1 MNKPEPPQAG
11 AHHTV
16 SGTITALDPLALY
29 DVTAVALA
37 VNGDSHIELGSCDL
51 DKRGAYR
58 IQYLPPATGAL
69 NLQVQLVAADGS
81 VLGSS
86 RLVRRPP
93 STLDIDLVIAR
104 GSVVDPVTLFRVRV
118 DVTCPVVA
126 AVAGLRVELF
136 DRRIGGDEQLVE
148 GATDAAGVCHLSF
161 SRLALLKQGRDK
173 PDLIAKV
180 SACDQLL
187 GSSAL
192 LIDAEDGARL
202 EVRLPES
209 ARPMLRS
216 ETEALRDELQPLT
229 GGVLKGLRED
239 AEQRDI
245 TLLSRKS
252 GWDARLIAMA
262 SAAQRLSEQ
271 SAAAGHELEPDWFY
285 ALFRAG
291 LPGDSATLYRS
302 PVAEVEQIW
311 NRALELNVIPAAL
324 GPQLDGALSC
334 FAALSATHMLG
345 PTPTVGLSPIRD
357 LLRLSLDSAD
367 QQQRFAEMQ
376 ARYGDDPARFWEHVD
391 KHFGEKAKEL
401 RVDSALAD
409 LTLNNEPLVKK
420 LRVGEDGVIAD
431 TRELL
436 ARGLYTPA
444 AWMELLTGVEV
455 PQEITGANDEER
467 RNRYAELMS
476 ATMRL
481 TFPTAVLAAQV
492 RGGDALLRKADG
504 TQADDKIRTGVA
516 DFLET
521 HRDELFIGTQSVEQY
536 IRHKEVKVE
545 PDTLRELQRLQR
557 VYQVTP
563 GDDSMAV
570 LLREGVD
577 SAYAI
582 VSHGRERFLERF
594 GEKFADAADAELIY
608 SKAEQVHAAVL
619 NLTVAYVTA
628 KNAPGIGVHSPARII
643 NPAPNVPNPNAT
655 DVMAYAALESLFGEM
670 DYCECKHCRSVL
682 SPAAYLVNLLQ
693 FLDPPGHSDPSPLKV
708 LLERRPDIQH
718 LPLTCENTNT
728 PLPQIDLV
736 NETLEY
742 FVAADSPVTAPQVAL
757 SLAGFTG
764 HDTAPGVRPADLLSS
779 PSFVRDA
786 AYKIL
791 EGASFPVLL
800 PLHQPLESLRRH
812 FLKFE
817 TPLPRVMEALRTG
830 DAIER
835 AGTPSQPSYGWRDV
849 FLEEL
854 PVSRAE
860 YALLT
865 DSTRPFSELFG
876 EASGTTEAA
885 LLPQLAKAKRF
896 ARRIGVSYEELVR
909 LLGTQ
914 FVNPNAALIP
924 KLLRLGVPFITLKR
938 LKDGTITEAQF
949 LAAIS
954 PQINAGEYGG
964 NIAAWA
970 KDPANYGRI
979 MGILTLVDPTA
990 APDDA
995 DLCNF
1000 DNVELRY
1007 SLPDNGA
1014 NAARGIEYL
1023 KLLRVIRLWRR
1034 LGWPIELVDQAITS
1048 LYPTDQLPNQPLE
1061 ADNRTRL
1068 DAGFRTLLLRLGIV
1082 RRVLAELELDAQRDL
1097 PGLLACFAPMCTMGS
1112 TSLYRQLFS
1121 GTEFLRQHPQFADDG
1136 YGNFL
1141 DDPAARLL
1149 TEREALRGAMQLT
1162 DEEFGKIT
1170 AAFDANTV
1178 LDVPN
1183 VTYVYRR
1190 AWLARK
1196 LRISVDELLALMTGS
1211 GIDPFVQPAVGAT
1224 ADTAVPAML
1233 RLLRLVA
1240 DLRDSELKPG
1250 PACYLFWN
1258 NDLSGKSAPA
1268 PQAIA
1273 SFAIALRRDLAG
1285 ITAGMNVVQDSE
1297 GTVARE
1303 RMALVYGAETTET
1316 FFGLLEGTF
1325 VTQVAYAHTGATL
1338 PSALLSVAPE
1348 RLGYD
1353 DLRKQ
1358 LSFKGVM
1365 TTALQ
1370 TALKAG
1376 QPLAFQNAVDALFAA
1391 NQRVVVPFFSAF
1403 PELRPPFDAYLAS
1416 TAPLEQR
1423 RTVMLATF
1431 LPVFIRGRSR
1441 QAALQ
1446 SLSLAL
1452 SSNLGLA
1459 SALLDRRV
1467 NGVFPLHA
1475 VGDPGRPGLDDLV
1488 ALGTPG
1494 LAARIYFRTTATGVI
1509 DVTSAVESDL
1519 AYSPGNHAL
1528 PANPAAPAAPVSG
1541 IWSGLLEAPET
1552 GFYSLRVETD
1562 SGSTV
1567 TLRIGGTVLPMT
1579 NSANQWSNNVPVE
1592 FTAGQMVPIEITV
1605 ENTRTMILRWQTAAR
1620 SWEVIPPRF
1629 LYAQALLDA
1638 LNMQYVRT
1646 LKAVSIQISL
1656 NLSVAEIAHLSSVTE
1671 TRINSQSWLNALV
1684 VNGST
1689 PQAQRPPLFQ
1699 ALSAVLDYALLKK
1712 TFQPEED
1719 RLLEALRDPTA
1730 VAPSGINRLIS
1741 VTRWN
1746 ETSLTALLARLGL
1759 TRAQLA
1765 QPANLRRVSNG
1776 FTLLKRLGISAEK
1789 LIAATTNQPDAT
1801 MVRNLQSALRARYS
1815 EADWLKVLQPI
1826 NDELRT
1832 LQRDALV
1839 AFILQRMS
1847 LDSLAR
1853 RIDTPDRLF
1862 EYFLMDVQMEP
1873 CMQTSRVRHALNAVQ
1888 LFVDRSLMGLEAR
1901 VSPASIDG
1909 EQWKWMNRYRVW
1921 EANRKVFLYP
1931 ENWLEPELRDDQS
1944 PIFREVIG
1952 ELLQGDVTEERAQ
1965 MALLGYLAKLDEVA
1979 KLEPCGLWHETG
1991 APGTADDITHVVAR
2005 TPGAGRK
2012 FYYRKR
2018 AFGSWTPWDQVKLDI
2033 EDAPVTPVIWK
2044 GRLFLFW
2051 LRVLQGPIEMQ
2062 TQDDL
2067 VPPGAENLTE
2077 TSAAALRNQ
2086 TRKSGLRDSRVRTTA
2101 VLCWSERF
2109 NNAWQGVK
2117 TSDVKAPM
2125 VMATGF
2131 SESFD
2136 RTALHLMADEYDDSL
2151 IITVGDRSFGPK
2163 DNYGHFC
2170 LYNTHS
2176 EAVPGD
2182 PLSSEPRRGASLR
2195 LFTPGTNAVVAT
2207 HYYQYQ
2213 YRPSFPRP
2221 SRPLGIRLL
2230 TDKLIGRPRLIP
2242 PTNLTPD
2249 PWSDP
2254 FFMTNSRHSFFVT
2267 TTRYD
2272 TLIQTGGSG
2281 TYGSNVLENLGVAA
2295 LTNILNPKYSGNGSK
2310 PLKKVVSPVTQAD
2323 DSESTNGEFLSRTF
2337 ESREL
2342 WRYGETFVSAKG
2354 AILQFGVEGEES

>member
-1 MNKPEPPQAG
+1 MMMKPEPRQAG
-11 AHHTV
+11 GDHTV
-16 SGTITALDPLALY
+16 SGTITAVDQRARGE
-29 DVTAVALA
+29 VTAVALA
-37 VNGDSHIELGSCDL
+37 VNGDFTTDLGSCEL
-51 DKRGAYR
+51 DKGGAYR
-58 IQYLPPATGAL
+58 IHYLPPATGAL
-69 NLQVQLVAADGS
+69 NLQVQLVAADGN
-81 VLGSS
+81 VLGRS
-86 RLVRRPP
+86 RLVRHAPP
-93 STLDIDLVIAR
+93 ALELDLVIGR
-104 GSVVDPVTLFRVRV
+104 GGVVDPATPFRVRV
-118 DVTCPVVA
+118 AVTCPVPA

-136 DRRIGGDEQLVE
+136 DRRIGGDQPLVE
-148 GATDAAGVCHLSF
+148 ATTDAAGVCDLSF
-161 SRLALLKQGRDK
+161 SRAALLRQGRDK

-187 GSSAL
+187 ASSAL
-192 LIDAEDGARL
+192 LVDAEDGACL

-216 ETEALRDELQPLT
+216 EAEALLDELQPLT

-239 AEQRDI
+239 GERRDI
-245 TLLSRKS
+245 TLLARKS

-262 SAAQRLSEQ
+262 SAAERLSEQ
-271 SAAAGHELEPDWFY
+271 SAAAGHGLEPDWFY

-291 LPGDSATLYRS
+291 LPADPATLYRS
-302 PVAEVEQIW
+302 PVGEVAQIW
-311 NRALELNVIPAAL
+311 NRALESQVIPAARRQ
-324 GPQLDGALSC
+324 QLDHARAC
-334 FAALSATHMLG
+334 FAALSAAQMLG
-345 PTPTVGLSPIRD
+345 PAPTVGLSPVRD
-357 LLRLSLDSAD
+357 LLRLSLDGAD
-367 QQQRFAEMQ
+367 QQQRFAELQ
-376 ARYGDDPARFWEHVD
+376 AQYGDDPAKFWKNVD
-391 KHFGEKAKEL
+391 EHFGEKAKEL
-401 RVDSALAD
+401 RVDSALAA
-409 LTLNNEPLVKK
+409 LTLNNAPLVKK
-420 LRVGEDGVIAD
+420 LRVGEGGVIAD
-431 TRELL
+431 TGELL
-436 ARGLYTPA
+436 ARGLYAPA
-444 AWMELLTGVEV
+444 AWKELLTAAEV
-455 PQEITGANDEER
+455 PKEITGANDEER
-467 RNRYAELMS
+467 RVRYAELMS
-476 ATMRL
+476 ATLRL
-481 TFPTAVLAAQV
+481 SFPTAVLAAQV
-492 RGGDALLRKADG
+492 REGDALLRKADG
-504 TQADDKIRTGVA
+504 TPADDKIRTEVA
-516 DFLET
+516 DFLDT
-521 HRDELFIGTQSVEQY
+521 HRDDLFMGTQSVEQY
-536 IRHKEVKVE
+536 IRHKDVKVQ

-582 VSHGRERFLERF
+582 VSYGRERFVEQF
-594 GEKFADAADAELIY
+594 GGKFADAADAGLIY
-608 SKAEQVHAAVL
+608 AKAEQVHAAVL
-619 NLTVAYVTA
+619 NLTVAYVSA

-655 DVMAYAALESLFGEM
+655 DVLAYAALESLFGEM

-693 FLDPPGHSDPSPLKV
+693 FLDPPGHPDPTPLKV

-742 FVAADSPVTAPQVAL
+742 FVAADSPVAAPQVSQ
-757 SLAGFTG
+757 SLGGFTG
-764 HDTAPGVRPADLLSS
+764 HDTAPGVTSADLLAS

-812 FLKFE
+812 FRRFE
-817 TPLPRVMEALRTG
+817 TPHPRVMEALRTS
-830 DAIER
+830 DAVER
-835 AGTPSQPSYGWRDV
+835 AGTLAQPAYGWRDV

-854 PVSRAE
+854 PISRAE

-865 DSTRPFSELFG
+865 DSTRPFWELFG
-876 EASGTTEAA
+876 EASGTAEAA

-896 ARRIGVSYEELVR
+896 ARRIGVGYEELVR
-909 LLGTQ
+909 VLGTQ

-938 LKDGTITEAQF
+938 LKDAAITDAQF
-949 LAAIS
+949 LAAIT
-954 PQINAGEYGG
+954 PQLNANEYGG
-964 NIAAWA
+964 TIAAWV
-970 KDPANYGRI
+970 KDAANYSRI

-1000 DNVELRY
+1000 DNLELRY

-1023 KLLRVIRLWRR
+1023 KLLRFIRLWRR

-1048 LYPTDQLPNQPLE
+1048 LYPTDQLPAQPVE

-1068 DAGFRTLLLRLGIV
+1068 DAGFRVLLLRLGILQ
-1082 RRVLAELELDAQRDL
+1082 RVLAELELDAKRDL
-1097 PGLLACFAPMCTMGS
+1097 PGLLACFAPMTTAGS
-1112 TSLYRQLFS
+1112 TSLYRQLFT

-1149 TEREALRGAMQLT
+1149 AEREALRGAMQLT
-1162 DEEFGKIT
+1162 DEEFAKIVT
-1170 AAFDANTV
+1170 VFDANTV
-1178 LDVPN
+1178 LDIPN

-1190 AWLARK
+1190 GWLARK
-1196 LRISVDELLALMTGS
+1196 LRISVAELLALMTES
-1211 GIDPFVQPAVGAT
+1211 GIDPFGQPAVGAT

-1233 RLLRLVA
+1233 RLLRLVT

-1250 PACYLFWN
+1250 PATYLVWN
-1258 NDLSGKSAPA
+1258 RDLSGNSAPA
-1268 PQAIA
+1268 PEAIA
-1273 SFAIALRRDLAG
+1273 SFAITLRRDLVG
-1285 ITAGMNVVQDSE
+1285 VTAGMNVVQDPE

-1325 VTQVAYAHTGATL
+1325 VTQVAYAHTAATL
-1338 PSALLSVAPE
+1338 APALLAIAPE
-1348 RLGYD
+1348 RLAYD

-1358 LSFKGVM
+1358 LSFKGVT
-1365 TTALQ
+1365 TTAQQ

-1376 QPLAFQNAVDALFAA
+1376 QPAAFQNAVDALFAA
-1391 NQRVVVPFFSAF
+1391 NQRVVVPFFAAF
-1403 PELRPPFDAYLAS
+1403 PELRLAFDNYLVS

-1423 RTVMLATF
+1423 RMDMLATF
-1431 LPVFIRGRSR
+1431 LPVFIRSRSR

-1446 SLSLAL
+1446 AVSIAVR
-1452 SSNLGLA
+1452 SNVDFA
-1459 SALLDRRV
+1459 SALLERKTL
-1467 NGVFPLHA
+1467 GVFPLHA
-1475 VGDPGRPGLDDLV
+1475 VGDPLRPGLDDLV

-1494 LAARIYFRTTATGVI
+1494 LAARFYFRATATGNV
-1509 DVTSAVESDL
+1509 DATSAVDSDL
-1519 AYSPGNHAL
+1519 AYSPVDHAL
-1528 PANPAAPAAPVSG
+1528 PANPAAAAAPVSG
-1541 IWSGLLEAPET
+1541 IWTGLLEAPET
-1552 GFYSLRVETD
+1552 GFYNLRVEAD
-1562 SGSTV
+1562 GGATV
-1567 TLRIGGTVLPMT
+1567 TLRLGGAVVAMA
-1579 NSANQWSNNVPVE
+1579 NNGNQWSNNAPVE
-1592 FTAGQMVPIEITV
+1592 FTAAQLVPIEITV
-1605 ENTRTMILRWQTAAR
+1605 ENTRTMIARWQTAAR

-1629 LYAQALLDA
+1629 LFAQAPLDA
-1638 LNMQYVRT
+1638 LTTHYVRT
-1646 LKAVSIQISL
+1646 LKAASMQAAL
-1656 NLSVAEIAHLSSVTE
+1656 KLSVAEIAHLASVTE
-1671 TRINSQSWLNALV
+1671 TRINNQGWLNALV
-1684 VNGST
+1684 VSGAT
-1689 PQAQRPPLFQ
+1689 PLAQRRPLFN
-1699 ALSAVLDYALLKK
+1699 ALSALLNYALLKK
-1712 TFQPEED
+1712 AFQPEED
-1719 RLLEALRDPTA
+1719 QLLEAVRDPTA
-1730 VAPSGINRLIS
+1730 AGPSGINRLVS

-1746 ETSLTALLARLGL
+1746 DTSLTDLLARLGL

-1765 QPANLRRVSNG
+1765 QPANLRRVADG
-1776 FTLLKRLGISAEK
+1776 FALLNKLGISAAA

-1815 EADWLKVLQPI
+1815 EADWLNVLQPI

-1847 LDSLAR
+1847 LTAQTR
-1853 RIDTPDRLF
+1853 HIDTPDRLF

-1944 PIFREVIG
+1944 QIFREVMG

-1965 MALLGYLAKLDEVA
+1965 VALLGYLAKLDEVA
-1979 KLEPCGLWHETG
+1979 KLEPCGLWHEAG

-2018 AFGSWTPWDQVKLDI
+2018 ENGSWTPWEQVKLDI

-2051 LRVLQGPIEMQ
+2051 LRVLQGPIEVQ
-2062 TQDDL
+2062 TTDDT
-2067 VPPGAENLTE
+2067 VPANAPNLAGTN
-2077 TSAAALRNQ
+2077 AVALRNQ
-2086 TRKSGLRDSRVRTTA
+2086 ARTSSSRDSWVRTTA

-2125 VMATGF
+2125 VIQTGRA
-2131 SESFD
+2131 EWFD
-2136 RTALHLMADEYDDSL
+2136 RRALHLMADEHEGSL
-2151 IITVGDRSFGPK
+2151 IITVGNRGTGPIS
-2163 DNYGHFC
+2163 NHGHFR

-2176 EAVPGD
+2176 EAVPAD
-2182 PLSSEPRRGASLR
+2182 PYIFLPRFGEPQR
-2195 LFTPGTNAVVAT
+2195 LFTPGTNSVLAQ
-2207 HYYQYQ
+2207 HHYQ
-2213 YRPSFPRP
+2213 YRPYSTVPP
-2221 SRPLGIRLL
+2221 SQPAFDVALL
-2230 TDKLIGRPRLIP
+2230 ADKLIGRPRLVP

-2254 FFMTNSRHSFFVT
+2254 FFLTNSRHSFFAT
-2267 TTRYD
+2267 TIRYD
-2272 TLIQTGGSG
+2272 TPILFGAPWLFGNYTLVSTVSVISNIVNPHDSSRYAAARNKPMPDVSRPIDSDLTSG
-2281 TYGSNVLENLGVAA
+2281 DFLRRTLE
-2295 LTNILNPKYSGNGSK
+2295 S
-2310 PLKKVVSPVTQAD
+2310 
-2323 DSESTNGEFLSRTF
+2323 SEP
-2337 ESREL
+2337 
-2342 WRYGETFVSAKG
+2342 WRYGDTHVEATG
-2354 AILQFGVEGEES
+2354 AVYVATPR